1 MRRRTVKRVSK
12 AITVAFAVLTTAG
25 VAAQETGIGGGS
37 PPSQPAAAQSKPPSP
52 APVSLKVSL
61 VFSRYQGDKKISS
74 VPHTLWVTTG
84 DNTRTSLRLG
94 TQVPVTTTVISK
106 EGEKTQS
113 YNYRD
118 VGTNI
123 DCSATSLL
131 DGSFRLGITITDSSV
146 YYPDQSEPTPR
157 SMTASTGAP
166 AFRNFNSTFTMV
178 LKDGQTGQSTSVTDP
193 ISGQVIKLDATVNV
207 QK

>member
-1 MRRRTVKRVSK
+1 
-12 AITVAFAVLTTAG
+12 L
-25 VAAQETGIGGGS
+25 
-37 PPSQPAAAQSKPPSP
+37 
-52 APVSLKVSL
+52 SL
-61 VFSRYQGDKKISS
+61 VFSRYQGEKKISS

-113 YNYRD
+113 YSYRD

-123 DCSATSLL
+123 DCSATALL

-157 SMTASTGAP
+157 SMTASAGAP